1 MSNETWVTVFGVV
14 AADDP
19 SQAAGE
25 NTPVKFRLASTVS
38 RKGEDGLWRDG
49 VTNYFDVVCWDKLGR
64 HVLECVRR
72 GDPVIVQGKLEIRDW
87 ETERARGRSVQINAK
102 HVGFD
107 LKIRK
112 AYSQQ
117 PPVRSAWAAEPEE
130 TPVTALEGAQT
141 RSEPAA

>member
-1 MSNETWVTVFGVV
+1 MSSQTWVTVCGVV

-19 SQAAGE
+19 SQRSDTA
-25 NTPVKFRLASTVS
+25 PVKFRLASTS
-38 RKGEDGLWRDG
+38 SWKGDDGIWRDG

-87 ETERARGRSVQINAK
+87 ETDRARGRTVQINAQ

-112 AYSQQ
+112 AYLQQ
-117 PPVRSAWAAEPEE
+117 PPVRPAWAEEREE

-141 RSEPAA
+141 QSEPAA